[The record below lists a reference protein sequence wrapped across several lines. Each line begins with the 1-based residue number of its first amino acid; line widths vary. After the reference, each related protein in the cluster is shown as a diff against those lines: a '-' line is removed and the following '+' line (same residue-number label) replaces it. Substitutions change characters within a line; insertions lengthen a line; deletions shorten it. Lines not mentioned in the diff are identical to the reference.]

1 MNRSESGGPAGTSH
15 SSALNTPLLE
25 GEQVQEEHSTEADS
39 KRAER
44 KKDYGGDEGRVQ
56 MQLWQLMWLFMAAP
70 RSSVLLFAAMGVL
83 TVATV
88 FISGYAMSPVVG
100 AFYRS
105 LIERD
110 LTAFIA
116 NCKYTAVLYVLM
128 SVLTSTAQFLSD
140 VLAVRWRAQ
149 LTIFLHNRYLHP
161 DHRSFCWIAR
171 ADEKH
176 APHSNGNRDESALP
190 SAASKACQEIVKY
203 VSKPLGTACGMLPLP
218 HQTTADTTVHRTHT
232 VQAAHKSD
240 TSQQKHE
247 QAHAGQTE
255 ADAAAS
261 DNADHRIAIDTE
273 LLRTNT
279 AHPAHESD
287 KSEAE
292 HAHAHVDNA
301 DQRIA
306 SDSKLLCDTLADT
319 IQKILGAPLTI
330 LINGWLALRAVGW
343 VSPLLISLYF
353 VLCLATNHWLA
364 TRVSSAVSLHQRLE
378 GTYAD
383 VC

>member
-1 MNRSESGGPAGTSH
+1 
-15 SSALNTPLLE
+15 
-25 GEQVQEEHSTEADS
+25 
-39 KRAER
+39 
-44 KKDYGGDEGRVQ
+44 
-56 MQLWQLMWLFMAAP
+56 
-70 RSSVLLFAAMGVL
+70 MGVL

-149 LTIFLHNRYLHP
+149 LTNFLHNRYLHP

-176 APHSNGNRDESALP
+176 APQSNGRRDESALP
-190 SAASKACQEIVKY
+190 SAASKACQEIVKH
-203 VSKPLGTACGMLPLP
+203 VSRPLSGAPLGTACGMLPVP
-218 HQTTADTTVHRTHT
+218 QQTTADTTVHRTHT
-232 VQAAHKSD
+232 AHAAHKSD
-240 TSQQKHE
+240 TSQQEHE

-261 DNADHRIAIDTE
+261 DKADHRIAIDTK

-279 AHPAHESD
+279 AHPAHKSD
-287 KSEAE
+287 KSEPEHAQAHVDNADQHIATNACGPHRPHAQAHVDNADQRIASDSKLLCDTLYNS
-292 HAHAHVDNA
+292 HAHAHAHAHAGPHVDNA

-319 IQKILGAPLTI
+319 MQKILGAPLTI

-343 VSPLLISLYF
+343 VAPLLISLYF